1 MDSEPSLPRLMDK
14 VAAVIP
20 HKYEI
25 VGLQLDLTLAELQVI
40 RPQHQDLEGH
50 HRAFGKV
57 FDAWRRCGSP
67 PYSWRTLIGVLRSAS
82 VGEVR
87 LSEQLT
93 SWITHSGL
101 SVKEGSIT
109 KSGGQGNN
117 VTMESRSEE
126 SDTVASLQHLL
137 QKQLDVKTGTQ
148 SSTVLKGATIPGERS
163 T

>member
-93 SWITHSGL
+93 SWITHSGMSL
-101 SVKEGSIT
+101 NNRLNFVWLM
-109 KSGGQGNN
+109 KSSHQCDGVLNI
-117 VTMESRSEE
+117 S
-126 SDTVASLQHLL
+126 SLPFNLY
-137 QKQLDVKTGTQ
+137 
-148 SSTVLKGATIPGERS
+148 I
-163 T
+163 